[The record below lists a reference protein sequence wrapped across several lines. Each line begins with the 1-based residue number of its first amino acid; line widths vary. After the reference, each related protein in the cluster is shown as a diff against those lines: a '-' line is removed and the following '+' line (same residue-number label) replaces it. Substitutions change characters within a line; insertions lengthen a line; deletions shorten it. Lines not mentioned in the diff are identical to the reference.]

1 MLCSETGIAWGF
13 LRKLTGDFFMG
24 KMDAVKRILV
34 LQLVTIEFL
43 LDVAGYAFFWFFK
56 YKGLVEVQFWQK
68 GDALVIVIYAAILL
82 AFVLAYGAGKIG
94 YLRSFEIFLSKA
106 FSILA
111 TNLISYAQLSL
122 MTGKLITPKY
132 ILALTAAQLV
142 FSLIWSFAGNAVY
155 RSVFA
160 PRDLLLVC
168 GERPVDEIVEK
179 FNSRKDRFVIAKI
192 MNISIFY
199 LILKH
204 LITAI

>member
-1 MLCSETGIAWGF
+1 
-13 LRKLTGDFFMG
+13 MG

-82 AFVLAYGAGKIG
+82 AFFLAYGAGKIG

-122 MTGKLITPKY
+122 MTGKLITPKF
-132 ILALTAAQLV
+132 ILALMAAQL
-142 FSLIWSFAGNAVY
+142 AAVY
-155 RSVFA
+155 S
-160 PRDLLLVC
+160 
-168 GERPVDEIVEK
+168 RPETC
-179 FNSRKDRFVIAKI
+179 FLYAGKDRLMKLLR
-192 MNISIFY
+192 NSIPEKTV
-199 LILKH
+199 L
-204 LITAI
+204 

>member
-82 AFVLAYGAGKIG
+82 AFFLAYGAGKIG

-106 FSILA
+106 F
-111 TNLISYAQLSL
+111 
-122 MTGKLITPKY
+122 P
-132 ILALTAAQLV
+132 
-142 FSLIWSFAGNAVY
+142 
-155 RSVFA
+155 
-160 PRDLLLVC
+160 
-168 GERPVDEIVEK
+168 
-179 FNSRKDRFVIAKI
+179 
-192 MNISIFY
+192 Y
-199 LILKH
+199 LQPI
-204 LITAI
+204 